1 MPFYFNAFWFDDFVS
16 LDFSSSISYFG
27 NGYYT
32 NGGQMKIH
40 EYQAEELLDNFSVP
54 IVNGKVAFSVEEV
67 KDIVKE
73 INSWPL
79 VLKAQIHAGGRGKGG
94 GIKLVNNF
102 EEAIQK
108 AREMLGMT
116 LVTPQTGP
124 EGKIVRRILVA
135 KAVNIK
141 KEYYAGIVLDRER
154 NQLVFMASTEGGVE
168 IEKVAAETPE
178 KIIKEYINNSIGLQT
193 FQARRM
199 ALALG
204 FSGSLLRTAVQF
216 FHALYE
222 AYVNN
227 DCSLLEINPLVLTDT
242 EELFA
247 LDVKMN
253 IDDNAL
259 YRQSNIQKM
268 RDIDEENPLEVEASK
283 YNLNYIKLDG
293 TVGCMVNGAGLA
305 MATMDI
311 IKYAGAEPA
320 NFLDV
325 GGGASEETVE
335 NGLRILLSDKNVKA
349 VLINIFG
356 GIVRCDRVAKGVVNA
371 AQKADVRVPVVVR
384 LAGTNA
390 DIAAD
395 IMEKSSL
402 NIIVAHNLADAATKV
417 VNALG

>member
-1 MPFYFNAFWFDDFVS
+1 
-16 LDFSSSISYFG
+16 
-27 NGYYT
+27 
-32 NGGQMKIH
+32 MKIH
-40 EYQAEELLDNFSVP
+40 EYQAKELLDNYGVP
-54 IVNGKVAFSVEEV
+54 VVNGKVVFSEQ
-67 KDIVKE
+67 DIETAVRDL
-73 INSWPL
+73 NDFPL
-79 VLKAQIHAGGRGKGG
+79 VLKAQVHAGGRGKGG
-94 GIKLVNNF
+94 GIQLVHSPD
-102 EEAIQK
+102 EALQK
-108 AREMLGMT
+108 GQKMLGMK

-124 EGKIVRRILVA
+124 EGKIVKRILVT

-154 NQLVFMASTEGGVE
+154 NQLVLMASTEGGVE

-178 KIIKEYINNSIGLQT
+178 KIIKEYINNSIGLQA
-193 FQARRM
+193 FQSRRI

-204 FSGSLLRTAVQF
+204 FSGSLLRSAVQF
-216 FHALYE
+216 FHALYK
-222 AYVNN
+222 AYINN
-227 DCSLLEINPLVLTDT
+227 DCSLLEINPLVLSDTD
-242 EELFA
+242 ELIA

-259 YRQSNIQKM
+259 YRLPDIQKM
-268 RDIDEENPLEVEASK
+268 RDIDEEEPLEVEASK

-356 GIVRCDRVAKGVVNA
+356 GIVRCDRVARGVVNA
-371 AQKADVRVPVVVR
+371 TKKIGVTVPVVVR

-395 IMEKSSL
+395 ILEKSSL
-402 NIIVAHNLADAATKV
+402 NIIPAVNLADAANKV
-417 VNALG
+417 VKVLD